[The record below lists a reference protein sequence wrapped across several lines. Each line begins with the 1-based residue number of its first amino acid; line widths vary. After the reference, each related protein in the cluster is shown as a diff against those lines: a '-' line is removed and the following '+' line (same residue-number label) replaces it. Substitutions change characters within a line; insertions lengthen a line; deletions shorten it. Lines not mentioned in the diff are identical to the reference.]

1 MHFLLTTL
9 VTTPIRAYAHT
20 MELTTCLWFD
30 GNAREAAEFY
40 VAHFPDSSL
49 GEHWSTLADTP
60 GNDAGDEVTV
70 DFTICGQSFMGLNGG
85 PAFRFNEA
93 ISFRIPCETQDDIDY
108 YWELL
113 TGNGGAESQCG
124 WLRDRFGISW
134 QVVSPEMGR
143 YLAGPSAAGAAA
155 ATTAML
161 SMTKIVLSEL
171 RDAYEG
177 AASGA

>member
-1 MHFLLTTL
+1 M
-9 VTTPIRAYAHT
+9 R
-20 MELTTCLWFD
+20 LTTCLWFD

-49 GEHWSTLADTP
+49 DEQWTTPTDTP

-70 DFTICGQSFMGLNGG
+70 DFMIFGQSFTGLNGG

-93 ISFRIPCETQDDIDY
+93 ISFRIPCATQDDIDR

-113 TGNGGAESQCG
+113 TSNGGAENQCG

-134 QVVSPEMGR
+134 QVISPEMGR
-143 YLAGPSAAGAAA
+143 YLGGPNAAGAAA
-155 ATTAML
+155 ATNAML
-161 SMTKIVLSEL
+161 SMTKIVVSQL

-177 AASGA
+177 AANGA